1 MLYIFKDKILIFA
14 SFFVFLI
21 LNIIENIIQF
31 TIGRKQN
38 SHILEI
44 IKPTKKDWIK
54 IGITTLIFAIAQGLL
69 TSYFNYLFHK
79 L

>member
-14 SFFVFLI
+14 SFIVFLF
-21 LNIIENIIQF
+21 LNIIENLIQF
-31 TIGRKQN
+31 TIGRKHD
-38 SHILEI
+38 SHILEVV
-44 IKPTKKDWIK
+44 KPTKKDLVK